1 MQVMSADPLIFPRR
15 FAVGLLLTRYDVS
28 FDIAYRDQHR
38 WTLEVILKPQRLTLH
53 RLGVRHVHRA
63 CQGFEPNCLY
73 GLCTEPPINQLI
85 EIAIR
90 KLTFTKLT
98 SIAMAHMAD
107 GIMGVPAVVV

>member
-53 RLGVRHVHRA
+53 RLGVRHVHRSSQFSTLA
-63 CQGFEPNCLY
+63 SLEIL
-73 GLCTEPPINQLI
+73 ESPI
-85 EIAIR
+85 AD
-90 KLTFTKLT
+90 KLPGTLSAKPENLR
-98 SIAMAHMAD
+98 IGHHRAMC
-107 GIMGVPAVVV
+107 IYPVVVMP